1 MLHSLIEL
9 NCLSKH
15 KLSMNLIFKYLDIC
29 VPTTCL
35 VDEQYFLGTL
45 ETANKRIT
53 RSCQAYYFSEIS
65 LPFECF
71 ISSVFNGELIITT
84 SVTNTIFLFNTE
96 NK

>member
-1 MLHSLIEL
+1 MLPFLIEL

-15 KLSMNLIFKYLDIC
+15 KLSMNLIFKYLNIC

-35 VDEQYFLGTL
+35 VDEQYFLSTC
-45 ETANKRIT
+45 EAANKRIT
-53 RSCQAYYFSEIS
+53 RSCQACYFSEIS

-71 ISSVFNGELIITT
+71 ITSVFNGELIIIT
-84 SVTNTIFLFNTE
+84 SITNTIFLLNRE